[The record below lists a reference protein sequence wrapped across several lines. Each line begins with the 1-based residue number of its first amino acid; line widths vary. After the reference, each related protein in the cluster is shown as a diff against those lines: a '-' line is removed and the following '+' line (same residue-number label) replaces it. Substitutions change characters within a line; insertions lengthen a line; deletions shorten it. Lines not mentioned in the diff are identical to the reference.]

1 MFTKGE
7 EIQGILCAELW
18 FCDVSFHKKCAKF
31 RDTRN
36 TEILMPYKELVV
48 AYLEVGDERTGMATH
63 PELAEIT
70 EALEGSLILYDREY
84 RRIQL
89 RSVRADVRAGA
100 VLKQLAIHAPYLFF
114 EYMPWMDQGDPD
126 EFSRIREMVSVMRA
140 VF

>member
-1 MFTKGE
+1 MLTKGE

-63 PELAEIT
+63 PELAEVT
-70 EALEGSLILYDREY
+70 EALEGSRREAY
-84 RRIQL
+84 RRLYEAFPGRQ
-89 RSVRADVRAGA
+89 A
-100 VLKQLAIHAPYLFF
+100 HAP
-114 EYMPWMDQGDPD
+114 
-126 EFSRIREMVSVMRA
+126 R
-140 VF
+140 